1 MKNYTLKLSL
11 SVFSLWMPNFL
22 FAQQLG
28 SVDRPF
34 VKAINAPGV
43 FQYSTASILSD
54 LNEYNPRGAF
64 TKEYT
69 DRDADGQADD
79 IISYTYDANGN
90 LTKKEYDYGANDTIN
105 SIRLF
110 TYDAN
115 GNQTKEEEDWDADGQ
130 IDNIRSYTYDA
141 DGNLTKTE
149 RDNNADGMIDFIILY
164 SYDASGNQTKRE
176 EDNDANGVFD
186 NIINSTYDVNGNQT
200 REENDQDGD
209 GAIDRI
215 LKITYNT
222 DGNLTKREEDNNA
235 DGIMDRIFTFMYN
248 KDGNMIRYEEDID
261 GDGSAD
267 VIITYVYND
276 DGLIISGENDTDGD
290 GQAEET
296 LSIDY
301 DAFGNLISVE
311 SFRNDTLINRTDR
324 SYDIN
329 NNLVKSKIDN
339 DGNDTLDRIT
349 TFSYFN
355 PISCS
360 SLGDGLAH
368 KFEVNIPRN
377 GNWRFELCGSA
388 FQNVFALSSNQNCD
402 SNLFYAI
409 DGCSSGD
416 ASADIRLDSGMYY
429 LTIAGKGLTDK
440 GDYTLDIKRIPG
452 LSVPFID
459 NSSISIYPNPAK
471 DRITV
476 NYTNARI
483 ESYTIINTFGQSVSS
498 GLLNNHTIDIELL
511 PKGSYILSL
520 IVQGGVNTFYKRFVK

>member
-11 SVFSLWMPNFL
+11 VVFSLWMPISS
-22 FAQQLG
+22 FAQQFG
-28 SVDRPF
+28 SEDRPF
-34 VKAINAPGV
+34 IKEINAPGV

-54 LNEYNPRGAF
+54 LNEYNPRDVF
-64 TKEYT
+64 TKEYS
-69 DRDADGQADD
+69 DRDADGKIDNIRSYTYDVNGNLTKKEQDNDADGKID
-79 IISYTYDANGN
+79 NIRSYTYDANDNLTKEEQDYDTDGKVDNIRLYTYDANGN
-90 LTKKEYDYGANDTIN
+90 LTK
-105 SIRLF
+105 
-110 TYDAN
+110 
-115 GNQTKEEEDWDADGQ
+115 EDFDNNADGV
-130 IDNIRSYTYDA
+130 IDYIVLYTYDA
-141 DGNLTKTE
+141 SGNLTKTQE
-149 RDNNADGMIDFIILY
+149 DNNADGVINYIALY
-164 SYDASGNQTKRE
+164 TYDASGNL
-176 EDNDANGVFD
+176 
-186 NIINSTYDVNGNQT
+186 T
-200 REENDQDGD
+200 REEIDQDGD
-209 GAIDRI
+209 GVINRI
-215 LKITYNT
+215 SKITYNT
-222 DGNLTKREEDNNA
+222 DGNLTKREEDKNA
-235 DGIMDRIFTFMYN
+235 DGIMDEIFTFMYN
-248 KDGNMIRYEEDID
+248 KDGNMIRSEEDNNA
-261 GDGSAD
+261 DGSAD
-267 VIITYVYND
+267 FIVTYVYNNN
-276 DGLIISGENDTDGD
+276 GLIVSGENDTDGD

-296 LSIDY
+296 VSVDY
-301 DAFGNLISVE
+301 DAFGNLISIE

-329 NNLVKSKIDN
+329 NNLVKSEIDN
-339 DGNDTLDRIT
+339 NGNDTLDRIT

-388 FQNVFALSSNQNCD
+388 FQNVLALSSNQNCD
-402 SNLFYAI
+402 SNLFYEI

-416 ASADIRLDSGMYY
+416 ASAEIRLDSGMYY

-452 LSVPFID
+452 LSVPSID

-476 NYTNARI
+476 NCTNARI

-498 GLLNNHTIDIELL
+498 GLLNNHTVDIELL

>member
-11 SVFSLWMPNFL
+11 FVFSLWMPNSS

-28 SVDRPF
+28 SEDRPF
-34 VKAINAPGV
+34 IKEINAPGV

-54 LNEYNPRGAF
+54 LNEYNPRGAS
-64 TKEYT
+64 TKEYS
-69 DRDADGQADD
+69 DRDADGKIDD
-79 IISYTYDANGN
+79 IRSYTYDANGN
-90 LTKKEYDYGANDTIN
+90 LTKEEQDYDND
-105 SIRLF
+105 
-110 TYDAN
+110 
-115 GNQTKEEEDWDADGQ
+115 GK
-130 IDNIRSYTYDA
+130 IDYIRSYTYDVN
-141 DGNLTKTE
+141 GNLTKE
-149 RDNNADGMIDFIILY
+149 DFDNNADGMIDFMTLY
-164 SYDASGNQTKRE
+164 TY
-176 EDNDANGVFD
+176 DANGNLTKTQDDNNVNGVFV
-186 NIINSTYDVNGNQT
+186 NVRNYTYDVKGNLT
-200 REENDQDGD
+200 REEIDQDGD
-209 GAIDRI
+209 GVINRI
-215 LKITYNT
+215 SKITYNT

-235 DGIMDRIFTFMYN
+235 DGIMDEIFAFMYN
-248 KDGNMIRYEEDID
+248 KDGNMIRYEEDSNA
-261 GDGSAD
+261 DGSAD
-267 VIITYVYND
+267 FILTYVYNNN
-276 DGLIISGENDTDGD
+276 GLIMSGENDTDGD

-296 LSIDY
+296 VSLDY
-301 DAFGNLISVE
+301 DAFGNLISIE

-324 SYDIN
+324 SFDTN
-329 NNLVKSKIDN
+329 NNLVKSEIDN
-339 DGNDTLDRIT
+339 NGNDTLDRIT

-368 KFEVNIPRN
+368 KFEVNIPRS
-377 GNWRFELCGSA
+377 GNWRFKLCGSA
-388 FQNVFALSSNQNCD
+388 FQNVLALSSNQNCD

-416 ASADIRLDSGMYY
+416 ASAEIRLDSGMYY

-452 LSVPFID
+452 LSVTSID

-483 ESYTIINTFGQSVSS
+483 ESYAILNTFGQSVSS

-511 PKGSYILSL
+511 PQGSYILSL
-520 IVQGGVNTFYKRFVK
+520 IEQGKVNTFYKKFIK